1 MSLDPTSLF
10 EFNKANLFED
20 PAFPSIPFC
29 RTCQDMICRIY
40 PADFKSGPFQEDAP
54 TNLVVAPS
62 ITSMNIVPLEGK
74 TLKTNRHFD
83 VSSSVRL
90 HWFGSHRVLTFKKQY

>member
-29 RTCQDMICRIY
+29 RTCQDMICGMY

-54 TNLVVAPS
+54 TNLVVARTLSHWKGKPS
-62 ITSMNIVPLEGK
+62 
-74 TLKTNRHFD
+74 
-83 VSSSVRL
+83 
-90 HWFGSHRVLTFKKQY
+90 KQIGILMFHLL